1 VTFDTPVLIL
11 AFNRPDRVRELIG
24 RLREIE
30 PAQVYLSVD
39 GPRPSVPDD
48 QTRVREVQDLV
59 RSIDWPCATHTNFLD
74 SNRGCGRAVSSGID
88 WFFDHVE
95 RGIVLEDDVLPSVEF
110 FTFCEELLNRY
121 ANDPRVAA
129 ISGCNFV
136 PPSELSNSEVS
147 YRFSAIT
154 HVWGWATWRRA
165 WRTYEYSMENWRQR
179 LPLKQRWSAMGGDVG
194 GFIYWT
200 AVFDWMRLGKI
211 DTWDYQWSLAQMAS
225 GALTATS
232 NVNLVENVG
241 FDGDATH
248 TVSPPAFLRAVEA
261 PQEPLVHPDQV
272 TRDLAADRWVRSQ
285 VLSASTSGAWRMV
298 KSNAMER
305 FVTLAHRI
313 RGRS

>member
-1 VTFDTPVLIL
+1 
-11 AFNRPDRVRELIG
+11 
-24 RLREIE
+24 
-30 PAQVYLSVD
+30 
-39 GPRPSVPDD
+39 
-48 QTRVREVQDLV
+48 
-59 RSIDWPCATHTNFLD
+59 
-74 SNRGCGRAVSSGID
+74 
-88 WFFDHVE
+88 
-95 RGIVLEDDVLPSVEF
+95 
-110 FTFCEELLNRY
+110 
-121 ANDPRVAA
+121 
-129 ISGCNFV
+129 
-136 PPSELSNSEVS
+136 
-147 YRFSAIT
+147 
-154 HVWGWATWRRA
+154 
-165 WRTYEYSMENWRQR
+165 M
-179 LPLKQRWSAMGGDVG
+179 
-194 GFIYWT
+194 
-200 AVFDWMRLGKI
+200 GKI

-313 RGRS
+313 RGHS